1 MGQPTSRLGKMKRG
15 PKTEEKRD
23 IVTQCRWVTVQGD
36 KVEVRY
42 WPEDPPVRPEGLEGQ
57 AAEFWDSRVTMLIE
71 DGIATVADQENLVAM
86 AHLWQRCYELNKV
99 IEKFPVKNIGSP
111 EYKRVFDTWKQAYD
125 RFNKLTEMF
134 GMTPRSRGKI
144 LLPSE
149 YELLQARKGRQSAEG
164 TKEDKA
170 ETSTDVRKRLTKS
183 KFKVV
188 GGA

>member
-23 IVTQCRWVTVQGD
+23 VVTQCRWVTVQGD

-42 WPEDPPVRPEGLEGQ
+42 WPEDAPVRPESLTGQ
-57 AAEFWDSRVTMLIE
+57 AAEFWDTRVVMLIE
-71 DGIATVADQENLVAM
+71 DGIATIADQENLEAM
-86 AHLWQRCYELNKV
+86 CYLWQRVYELNKA
-99 IEKFPVKNIGSP
+99 IEKFPIKNIGSP
-111 EYKRVFDTWKQAYD
+111 DYKRVFDTWKQAYD

-149 YELLQARKGRQSAEG
+149 YELLQARKGRLKEEG
-164 TKEDKA
+164 DEDKA
-170 ETSTDVRKRLTKS
+170 ETSTDVRKRLTNA
-183 KFKVV
+183 KFNVV
-188 GGA
+188 GGAG